1 MRVGAVAVVG
11 VLISGWGLDAAI
23 GSSAIQAARRVP
35 EEQTVLKV
43 EGMT

>member
-1 MRVGAVAVVG
+1 MRLGAVVLVG
-11 VLISGWGLDAAI
+11 VLISGWALDAAAR
-23 GSSAIQAARRVP
+23 SAAIQAARRVS

>member
-1 MRVGAVAVVG
+1 MRLGAAAVVG
-11 VLISGWGLDAAI
+11 VLISGWGLDAAAS
-23 GSSAIQAARRVP
+23 SSAIQAAQRVP